1 MGSIW
6 IADIPRPEL
15 TNVEKIGP
23 SITNVE
29 HLSSYNWIKSSGP
42 TIAVPGCPPL
52 WSPPKTP
59 KKVAKDSG
67 LIYIAQNAFRHP
79 ESPLEP
85 LFRSLYTEKPSYNI
99 HQVDLITDRNNVR
112 KLLSFINP
120 NLSRNGLEP
129 FTIEIEVT
137 SNTAIFCRAES
148 ETHTFI
154 GPNDFKGYGHE
165 FEKVFTTTQ
174 VSGSTGHHRII
185 SYKLGDLKF
194 IVRYETDA
202 YVEEISRLQ
211 PQSVSSENEN
221 LQNMMENLSFSQP
234 ETHSRLATESRLV
247 VQEKG
252 KQIPISSTLEIKTRV
267 SHKPFNIQEV
277 LPQLWVSQTPNLVRA
292 YHNGGTFGLPEVKD
306 VTREIAEWER
316 NHAND
321 LWRLIVLVKEIIR
334 VVREN
339 GGNAVIKYDG
349 QSDSL
354 AVLKREGSR
363 MLPDDLYLKLGNE
376 PESTKAIESNSRKI
390 TLKIGD
396 TFHNVDISTIP
407 YLSAFIR
414 FQCLSQPQNTEFIHG
429 DIALFDVALRGLESG
444 YRQCFR
450 SLRGD
455 IPQYHTLCETY
466 DFLGVD
472 VLAGQSIDKIFVD
485 LRACK
490 TEYELDYK
498 RYRAVKGYKS
508 RARDAAFRL
517 LFLIIRG
524 EFSDGEKDP
533 VKVYNAVL
541 FIVSHL
547 ATFKQGTRIA
557 VRSVFE
563 ERFVVSAKQRS
574 QLDRWQKGD
583 TANSSGDEST
593 TEDESDEPYLS
604 DEF

>member
-15 TNVEKIGP
+15 TDVEKIGP
-23 SITNVE
+23 SISNVE
-29 HLSSYNWIKSSGP
+29 HLSSYNWIESSSP
-42 TIAVPGCPPL
+42 TIAVPGCPPF
-52 WSPPKTP
+52 WSPPQTP
-59 KKVAKDSG
+59 RKVAKDSG

-112 KLLSFINP
+112 QLLSFVNP

-129 FTIEIEVT
+129 FTIEIEAT
-137 SNTAIFCRAES
+137 SNTAIFCRAET

-154 GPNDFKGYGHE
+154 GPHDFRGYGHE
-165 FEKVFTTTQ
+165 FEKAFTTTQ

-185 SYKLGDLKF
+185 SYNLGDLKF

-202 YVEEISRLQ
+202 YIEEASKLQ
-211 PQSVSSENEN
+211 PQSVGSEHEN
-221 LQNMMENLSFSQP
+221 FLNMMENLSLSRP
-234 ETHSRLATESRLV
+234 ETYSRLATESKLV
-247 VQEKG
+247 VQKKG
-252 KQIPISSTLEIKTRV
+252 KQVPINSTLEIKTRV
-267 SHKPFNIQEV
+267 SHKPFNIQDV

-306 VTREIAEWER
+306 VTCEIAEWER
-316 NHAND
+316 NHASD
-321 LWRLIVLVKEIIR
+321 LWRLVVLVKGIMS

-339 GGNAVIKYDG
+339 GGNAVVKYDG
-349 QSDSL
+349 RSDSL
-354 AVLKREGSR
+354 VVLKREGSR
-363 MLPDDLYLKLGNE
+363 MLPDDLYLKLGDE
-376 PESTKAIESNSRKI
+376 TESTEAVESNSRKT

-396 TFHNVDISTIP
+396 TFHNVDISSIP

-414 FQCLSQPQNTEFIHG
+414 FQRLSQPQKTEFIHG
-429 DIALFDVALRGLESG
+429 NIALFDVALRGLESG

-472 VLAGQSIDKIFVD
+472 VLAGQSIDNIFAD

-490 TEYELDYK
+490 TDYELEYK
-498 RYRAVKGYKS
+498 RYRAVRGDKS

-517 LFLIIRG
+517 LFLIIHG
-524 EFSDGEKDP
+524 EFSDEKKDP
-533 VKVYNAVL
+533 AKVYNAVL
-541 FIVSHL
+541 FIVSHPG
-547 ATFKQGTRIA
+547 TFKQGTRIA

-563 ERFVVSAKQRS
+563 ERFVVSTKQRS
-574 QLDRWQKGD
+574 QLDRWKKGN
-583 TANSSGDEST
+583 TTNSSGDENT
-593 TEDESDEPYLS
+593 TEDEYDEPYLS
-604 DEF
+604 DES

>member
-1 MGSIW
+1 MGPIW
-6 IADIPRPEL
+6 IADIPRPDL
-15 TNVEKIGP
+15 TNVEKIEP

-29 HLSSYNWIKSSGP
+29 HLSSYNWIESSSP

-52 WSPPKTP
+52 WSPPKNP

-120 NLSRNGLEP
+120 DLSRNGVEP

-137 SNTAIFCRAES
+137 SNTAIFCRAET

-154 GPNDFKGYGHE
+154 GPHEFKGYGHE
-165 FEKVFTTTQ
+165 FEKAFTKTQ
-174 VSGSTGHHRII
+174 VPGSSGHHRII
-185 SYKLGDLKF
+185 SYNLGGLKF

-202 YVEEISRLQ
+202 YFEEVSKLH
-211 PQSVSSENEN
+211 PQSVGSENEN
-221 LQNMMENLSFSQP
+221 FLSMMENLSLSQHEP
-234 ETHSRLATESRLV
+234 HARLKSKLV

-252 KQIPISSTLEIKTRV
+252 KKVPISSTLEIKTRV

-292 YHNGGTFGLPEVKD
+292 YHNRGTFAPPEVKD

-316 NHAND
+316 DHVDD
-321 LWRLIVLVKEIIR
+321 LWRLVVLVKEIIR
-334 VVREN
+334 AVREN
-339 GGNAVIKYDG
+339 GRNAVIKYDG
-349 QSDSL
+349 RSGSL
-354 AVLKREGSR
+354 AVWKREGSR
-363 MLPDDLYLKLGNE
+363 MLPGDLYLKLGDE
-376 PESTKAIESNSRKI
+376 AGPTKAIESNSRKT

-396 TFHNVDISTIP
+396 TFYDVDISTIP
-407 YLSAFIR
+407 YLSAFVK
-414 FQCLSQPQNTEFIHG
+414 FQRLSRPQSTDFIHG
-429 DIALFDVALRGLESG
+429 NIALFDVALRGLDSG

-450 SLRGD
+450 SLRDD
-455 IPQYHTLCETY
+455 ISQYHTLCETY

-472 VLAGQSIDKIFVD
+472 VLAGQSIDNIFAD

-490 TEYELDYK
+490 TDYELEYK
-498 RYRAVKGYKS
+498 RYRAVRGDKS

-524 EFSDGEKDP
+524 EFSDEKKRPFPGLQCRAIHCLASRHIQTGHEDCS
-533 VKVYNAVL
+533 AVG
-541 FIVSHL
+541 F
-547 ATFKQGTRIA
+547 
-557 VRSVFE
+557 
-563 ERFVVSAKQRS
+563 
-574 QLDRWQKGD
+574 
-583 TANSSGDEST
+583 
-593 TEDESDEPYLS
+593 
-604 DEF
+604 

>member
-6 IADIPRPEL
+6 VADIPRPEL
-15 TNVEKIGP
+15 TDEKIGP

-29 HLSSYNWIKSSGP
+29 HLSSYNWIESSSP

-52 WSPPKTP
+52 WSPPQTP
-59 KKVAKDSG
+59 RKVAKDSG
-67 LIYIAQNAFRHP
+67 LIYIAQNAFRYP

-85 LFRSLYTEKPSYNI
+85 LFRSLYTEKPSYDI
-99 HQVDLITDRNNVR
+99 RQVDLITDRNNIR
-112 KLLSFINP
+112 KLLSFVNP

-129 FTIEIEVT
+129 FTIEIET
-137 SNTAIFCRAES
+137 TNNTAIFCRAET

-154 GPNDFKGYGHE
+154 RPHDFRGYGHE
-165 FEKVFTTTQ
+165 FEKAFTTTQ
-174 VSGSTGHHRII
+174 VSGSTGHHRVI
-185 SYKLGDLKF
+185 SYNLEDLKF

-202 YVEEISRLQ
+202 YVEEPSKLQ
-211 PQSVSSENEN
+211 SGSENEN
-221 LQNMMENLSFSQP
+221 FLNMMENLSLSRP
-234 ETHSRLATESRLV
+234 LTSSRLAESKLV

-252 KQIPISSTLEIKTRV
+252 KQVPINSTLEIKTRV
-267 SHKPFNIQEV
+267 SHKPINIQDV
-277 LPQLWVSQTPNLVRA
+277 LPQLWVSQTPNLVCA
-292 YHNGGTFGLPEVKD
+292 YHNGGTFGLPEVKN

-321 LWRLIVLVKEIIR
+321 LWRLIVLVRRAIR

-339 GGNAVIKYDG
+339 GGNAVVKYDG
-349 QSDSL
+349 RSDSL

-363 MLPDDLYLKLGNE
+363 MLPDDLYLKLDKTG
-376 PESTKAIESNSRKI
+376 STEAVDPNSRK
-390 TLKIGD
+390 TRLRIGD
-396 TFHNVDISTIP
+396 TFYNVDISTIP
-407 YLSAFIR
+407 YLSAFAR
-414 FQCLSQPQNTEFIHG
+414 FQRISQPQKTEFIHG
-429 DIALFDVALRGLESG
+429 NIALFDVALRGLESG

-472 VLAGQSIDKIFVD
+472 VLGGQSIDDIFAD
-485 LRACK
+485 LKACK
-490 TEYELDYK
+490 PAYQFEYTRD
-498 RYRAVKGYKS
+498 RAVKGDKS

-524 EFSDGEKDP
+524 EFSDEKNDP
-533 VKVYNAVL
+533 AKVYNAVQ
-541 FIVSHL
+541 FIVSHPG
-547 ATFKQGTRIA
+547 TFKQGTRTA

-563 ERFVVSAKQRS
+563 ERFVVSKKQRN
-574 QLDRWQKGD
+574 QLDRWAKGN
-583 TANSSGDEST
+583 TTNWSEGETT

-604 DEF
+604 DES

>member
-1 MGSIW
+1 MGPIW

-15 TNVEKIGP
+15 TDVEKIGP

-29 HLSSYNWIKSSGP
+29 HLSSYNWIESSSP

-52 WSPPKTP
+52 WSPPQTP
-59 KKVAKDSG
+59 KKVAKDFG

-99 HQVDLITDRNNVR
+99 HQVDLITDRKTSANFCR
-112 KLLSFINP
+112 S
-120 NLSRNGLEP
+120 NGLEP
-129 FTIEIEVT
+129 FTIEIETT
-137 SNTAIFCRAES
+137 SNTAMFCRAET

-154 GPNDFKGYGHE
+154 GPHDFRGYGHE
-165 FEKVFTTTQ
+165 FEKAFTNTQ

-185 SYKLGDLKF
+185 SYDLGDLKF

-202 YVEEISRLQ
+202 YVEEAANLQ
-211 PQSVSSENEN
+211 PQGVGSENEN
-221 LQNMMENLSFSQP
+221 FLNMMENLSLSRP
-234 ETHSRLATESRLV
+234 ETYSRLV
-247 VQEKG
+247 TESKLVVQKKG
-252 KQIPISSTLEIKTRV
+252 KSVPINSTLEIKTRV

-321 LWRLIVLVKEIIR
+321 LWRLVVLVKGIIR

-349 QSDSL
+349 RSDSL

-363 MLPDDLYLKLGNE
+363 MLPDDLYLKLGDE
-376 PESTKAIESNSRKI
+376 TGSTKAVESNSRKT

-396 TFHNVDISTIP
+396 TFYNVDISTIP
-407 YLSAFIR
+407 YLSAFVS
-414 FQCLSQPQNTEFIHG
+414 FQRLSQPRKTEFIHG
-429 DIALFDVALRGLESG
+429 NIALFDVALRGLESG

-455 IPQYHTLCETY
+455 IPQYYTLCETY

-472 VLAGQSIDKIFVD
+472 VLAGQSIDNIFAD

-490 TEYELDYK
+490 TDYELGYK
-498 RYRAVKGYKS
+498 RYQA
-508 RARDAAFRL
+508 
-517 LFLIIRG
+517 
-524 EFSDGEKDP
+524 
-533 VKVYNAVL
+533 VYNAVL
-541 FIVSHL
+541 FIVSHPG
-547 ATFKQGTRIA
+547 TFKQGTRIA

-574 QLDRWQKGD
+574 QLDRWQKEN
-583 TANSSGDEST
+583 TTNSSGDENT

-604 DEF
+604 DQT